1 MIDKELVEQWVDE
14 AIDKYMTQDAHFM
27 YVANAA
33 AAHGAAQRDAELMG
47 DVELPE
53 PDGKV
58 AHEAR
63 AYEPE
68 WISSEDAYSEGTVRT
83 LIAAARLQERRDY
96 IEKCAE
102 LEIVHDA
109 YGERITAL
117 ENSLMNAGMIIERLT
132 NRLNQQ

>member
-1 MIDKELVEQWVDE
+1 MKNCGLH
-14 AIDKYMTQDAHFM
+14 TPS
-27 YVANAA
+27 A

-47 DVELPE
+47 VVELPE
-53 PDGKV
+53 PDIWCQENFGLGD
-58 AHEAR
+58 
-63 AYEPE
+63 
-68 WISSEDAYSEGTVRT
+68 ISTTTGYSEGTVRT

-109 YGERITAL
+109 YGERIAAL
-117 ENSLMNAGMIIERLT
+117 ENSLLNAGMIIEHLT